1 MSTTEEKLVV
11 PRANP
16 RSDAI
21 RSSLHRLNRSNSW
34 AWLNAVLVITF
45 LMGTIVVLSLPR
57 VMPENDPALQFELSA
72 AVRGLLGLVLIF
84 NVYMLYQQHNLKTL
98 RNNLAEQIEIA
109 TEQKVRAETF
119 YELAILDP
127 LTGLYNRRFGS
138 QRLEEEMARME
149 RLHDPLVVL
158 LLDLDDFK
166 SLNDH
171 YGHTAGDLVLQEFA
185 YRVRRAIRASD
196 IPVRTGGDEFM
207 VVLPECPPE
216 MMHHV
221 MDRLSNFEI
230 TLNGDKVNV
239 RFSKGWTAYQQGETP
254 EQLITRA
261 DEGLYSQKKQN
272 LVHAG

>member
-1 MSTTEEKLVV
+1 MVV
-11 PRANP
+11 PLANP
-16 RSDAI
+16 RSDEI
-21 RSSLHRLNRSNSW
+21 RASLQKLNRSHSW
-34 AWLNAVLVITF
+34 AWWNAVLVITF

-57 VMPENDPALQFELSA
+57 ILPENDPALQYEMSA

-84 NVYMLYQQHNLKTL
+84 NIYMLYQQHNLKTL

-138 QRLEEEMARME
+138 QRLEEEIARME
-149 RLHDPLVVL
+149 RLHDPLIVMLV
-158 LLDLDDFK
+158 DLDDFK

-221 MDRLSNFEI
+221 LDRLSNFEI
-230 TLNGDKVNV
+230 TLNGDKVMV
-239 RFSKGWTAYQQGETP
+239 RFSKGWTAYQHGESA

-261 DEGLYSQKKQN
+261 DEELYSQKRQN
-272 LVHAG
+272 LVHAS